1 MELVPAP
8 GGTMSAGDIDRRIK
22 ELETEFYSLFEA
34 AHKEEGGYT
43 KYAPDFQR
51 ITNEIEDLKSKK
63 TLLMETQQNDSAANR
78 RINDAMKI
86 LSDSSAEIK
95 DWDES
100 LIRQLVDSIKV
111 LSEDRVR
118 ICLRGGIEVERFV
131 EKG

>member
-1 MELVPAP
+1 
-8 GGTMSAGDIDRRIK
+8 
-22 ELETEFYSLFEA
+22 
-34 AHKEEGGYT
+34 
-43 KYAPDFQR
+43 
-51 ITNEIEDLKSKK
+51 
-63 TLLMETQQNDSAANR
+63 
-78 RINDAMKI
+78 MKI

-95 DWDES
+95 EWDES